1 MPVRAA
7 PRSSS
12 FGSLMLFARRTT
24 TSIFFFVLFLCSR
37 VFFACGVAF
46 KSALCARRHSM
57 MMMTKRVLDGV
68 VTSFWCFFQC
78 PILSLDWKII
88 FTTTHLLH
96 RPPPH
101 TTGNE
106 RERERERD
114 ARNHHRGARVDF
126 FISDVFFERPPRKF
140 RSKMERR
147 RRAMSSGLCRIDDA
161 ETTTT
166 TKRTD

>member
-12 FGSLMLFARRTT
+12 FGSLVLFARRTT
-24 TSIFFFVLFLCSR
+24 TSIFFFVLFFVFAR
-37 VFFACGVAF
+37 VFCVWCG
-46 KSALCARRHSM
+46 LQ
-57 MMMTKRVLDGV
+57 KRVV
-68 VTSFWCFFQC
+68 
-78 PILSLDWKII
+78 
-88 FTTTHLLH
+88 
-96 RPPPH
+96 RPPPLDDDDDKESFGWCCDEFLVLFPMSNSLSRLENNFYHH
-101 TTGNE
+101 TFTSSSSSAHHGE